1 MRAVLVGVLM
11 LTIGACSAADTDLAR
26 DTDSAPILRRELT
39 REEALAAARRL
50 VAESRV
56 DSLIYLDSVA
66 VSLEPA
72 VWRVAFKRRWM
83 EAPFRMTIDVD
94 RRTGEARFLG
104 DG

>member
-1 MRAVLVGVLM
+1 M
-11 LTIGACSAADTDLAR
+11 LTIGACSAADTGRAR
-26 DTDSAPILRRELT
+26 DSDTAVTARRELT
-39 REEALAAARRL
+39 REKAIAAARRL
-50 VAESRV
+50 VSESRV